1 MKIFVKVIPNAKE
14 EKILK
19 INNESY
25 KVYLKE
31 KAEKGKANLR
41 LIKILEKYFNRKVEI
56 KSGKFSRKKEILL
69 K

>member
-19 INNESY
+19 INNKSY
-25 KVYLKE
+25 KIYLKE

-56 KSGKFSRKKEILL
+56 ISGKFSRKKEILL

>member
-1 MKIFVKVIPNAKE
+1 MKILVKVVPNAKE

-56 KSGKFSRKKEILL
+56 ISGKFSRKKEILL